1 VRRPLVLL
9 LTILALTL
17 GGSALAAEPEGNG
30 GVPLAG
36 YSVTCS
42 ATLRGAGCFLEK
54 PVIVFGPLEVAIG
67 FDARAS
73 WAASERSYAAP
84 YAILGW
90 YEPRWAAWLEI
101 ALPDTH
107 LPIIGKPDPFR
118 FGFTVRF

>member
-17 GGSALAAEPEGNG
+17 CGSALAADP
-30 GVPLAG
+30 PSLSG

-42 ATLRGAGCFLEK
+42 VTLRGAGCFLEK

-73 WAASERSYAAP
+73 WTTEARSYAAP
-84 YAILGW
+84 YTVIGW

-107 LPIIGKPDPFR
+107 LPVIGKPDPFR